1 MKIRLAA
8 YLQPDSIVDGE
19 GVRTVV
25 WTQGCPHHCPGC
37 HNASTW
43 DFDGGALIEVEDVI
57 NELKKIKNQDG
68 ITLSG
73 GDPVCQADACY
84 EISKAAHEMGL
95 NVWCYT
101 GFTYEQMLLNP
112 KMRRLLDQVDV
123 LVDGKF
129 LQEEKS
135 YDIYFRGSR
144 NQRIIDV
151 PKSLEA
157 EQVVLVDKYMNSPC
171 RGATD
176 RCAWCPAPG
185 TPPPPPPPMGASD
198 PRSWT

>member
-43 DFDGGALIEVEDVI
+43 DFNDGALIDVEDVI
-57 NELKKIKNQDG
+57 TELKKIKNQDG

-73 GDPVCQADACY
+73 GDPVCQAEACY
-84 EISKAAHEMGL
+84 EISKAAHSMGL

-112 KMRRLLDQVDV
+112 KARKLLEQIDV

-129 LQEEKS
+129 VQEEKS

-144 NQRIIDV
+144 NQRIINV
-151 PKSLEA
+151 PKSLET
-157 EQVVLVDKYMNSPC
+157 EQVVLVEKYMKDKSYNEIYQKP
-171 RGATD
+171 D
-176 RCAWCPAPG
+176 YLFI
-185 TPPPPPPPMGASD
+185 
-198 PRSWT
+198 

>member
-43 DFDGGALIEVEDVI
+43 DFNDGALIDVEDVI
-57 NELKKIKNQDG
+57 TELKKIKNQDG

-73 GDPVCQADACY
+73 GDPVCQAEACY
-84 EISKAAHEMGL
+84 EISKAAHSMGL

-112 KMRRLLDQVDV
+112 KARKLLEQIDV

-129 LQEEKS
+129 VQEEKS

-151 PKSLEA
+151 PKSLET
-157 EQVVLVDKYMNSPC
+157 EQVVLVEKYMKDKTKYEK
-171 RGATD
+171 R
-176 RCAWCPAPG
+176 
-185 TPPPPPPPMGASD
+185 AS
-198 PRSWT
+198 

>member
-43 DFDGGALIEVEDVI
+43 DFNEGALIDVKDVI
-57 NELKKIKNQDG
+57 EELKTIKNQDG

-73 GDPVCQADACY
+73 GDPVCQSDACY

-101 GFTYEQMLLNP
+101 GYTYEMMLTNP
-112 KMRRLLDQVDV
+112 KMRRLLDQIDV

-129 LQEEKS
+129 IQEEKS

-151 PKSLEA
+151 PKSLKE
-157 EQVVLVDKYMNSPC
+157 EKVVLVDKYMEDKNYNETYKKP
-171 RGATD
+171 D
-176 RCAWCPAPG
+176 YLFI
-185 TPPPPPPPMGASD
+185 
-198 PRSWT
+198 

>member
-19 GVRTVV
+19 GIRTVL

-37 HNASTW
+37 HNPDTHN
-43 DFDGGALIEVEDVI
+43 FDAGALIEVEDVI
-57 NELKKIKNQDG
+57 SELKKIKNQNG

-101 GFTYEQMLLNP
+101 GFTYEQMLLNS
-112 KMRRLLDQVDV
+112 KARRLLEQIDV

-129 LQEEKS
+129 VLEEKS
-135 YDIYFRGSR
+135 YDLYFRGSR

-151 PKSLEA
+151 PTSLEQ
-157 EQVVLVDKYMNSPC
+157 EQVVLVDKYMKDKDYELNYQKPDYL
-171 RGATD
+171 G
-176 RCAWCPAPG
+176 
-185 TPPPPPPPMGASD
+185 
-198 PRSWT
+198 

>member
-19 GVRTVV
+19 GIRTVI

-43 DFDGGALIEVEDVI
+43 DFNEGALIDVKDVI
-57 NELKKIKNQDG
+57 EELKTIKNQDG

-73 GDPVCQADACY
+73 GDPVCQSDACY

-95 NVWCYT
+95 TVWCYT
-101 GFTYEQMLLNP
+101 GYTYELMLTNP
-112 KMRRLLDQVDV
+112 KMRRLLDQIDV

-129 LQEEKS
+129 IQEEKS

-151 PKSLEA
+151 PKSLKE
-157 EQVVLVDKYMNSPC
+157 EKVVLVDKYMEDKNYNETYKKP
-171 RGATD
+171 D
-176 RCAWCPAPG
+176 YLFI
-185 TPPPPPPPMGASD
+185 
-198 PRSWT
+198 

>member
-43 DFDGGALIEVEDVI
+43 NFDEGALIDVDDVI
-57 NELKKIKNQDG
+57 SEMKKIKNQDG

-112 KMRRLLDQVDV
+112 KAKRLLEQVDV

-129 LQEEKS
+129 LQDEKS

-151 PKSLEA
+151 PKSLE
-157 EQVVLVDKYMNSPC
+157 EQQVILVEKYMKDKNYNDTYQKP
-171 RGATD
+171 D
-176 RCAWCPAPG
+176 YLFI
-185 TPPPPPPPMGASD
+185 
-198 PRSWT
+198 

>member
-19 GVRTVV
+19 GVRTVI

-43 DFDGGALIEVEDVI
+43 NFDDGALIEVDEVI
-57 NELKKIKNQDG
+57 NELKKFKNQDG

-84 EISKAAHEMGL
+84 EISKAAHQMGL

-112 KMRRLLDQVDV
+112 KAKRLLEQLDV

-129 LQEEKS
+129 VQEEKS

-151 PKSLEA
+151 PQSLE
-157 EQVVLVDKYMNSPC
+157 QQKVVLVEKYMKDKTYNEIYHKPEYLFI
-171 RGATD
+171 
-176 RCAWCPAPG
+176 
-185 TPPPPPPPMGASD
+185 
-198 PRSWT
+198 

>member
-19 GVRTVV
+19 GIRTVI

-43 DFDGGALIEVEDVI
+43 DFNEGALIDVKDVI
-57 NELKKIKNQDG
+57 EELKTIKNQDG

-73 GDPVCQADACY
+73 GDPVCQSDACY

-101 GFTYEQMLLNP
+101 GYTYEMMLTNP
-112 KMRRLLDQVDV
+112 KMRRLLVQIDV

-129 LQEEKS
+129 IQEEKS

-151 PKSLEA
+151 PKSLKE
-157 EQVVLVDKYMNSPC
+157 EKVVLVDKYMEDKNYNETYKKP
-171 RGATD
+171 D
-176 RCAWCPAPG
+176 YLFI
-185 TPPPPPPPMGASD
+185 
-198 PRSWT
+198 

>member
-19 GVRTVV
+19 GIRTVL

-37 HNASTW
+37 HNTETH
-43 DFDGGALIEVEDVI
+43 DFEGGALIDVDEVI
-57 NELKKIKNQDG
+57 SELKKIKNQNG

-112 KMRRLLDQVDV
+112 KTRRLLEQIDV

-129 LQEEKS
+129 VLEEKS
-135 YDIYFRGSR
+135 YDLYFRGSR

-151 PKSLEA
+151 PKSLKE
-157 EQVVLVDKYMNSPC
+157 EKVVLIDKYMKDKDYEISYSKP
-171 RGATD
+171 D
-176 RCAWCPAPG
+176 YLFV
-185 TPPPPPPPMGASD
+185 
-198 PRSWT
+198 

>member
-19 GVRTVV
+19 GIRTVI

-43 DFDGGALIEVEDVI
+43 DFNEGALIDVKDVI
-57 NELKKIKNQDG
+57 EELKTIKNQDG

-73 GDPVCQADACY
+73 GDPVCQSDACY

-101 GFTYEQMLLNP
+101 GYTYEMMLTNP
-112 KMRRLLDQVDV
+112 KMRRLLSQIDV

-129 LQEEKS
+129 IQEEKS

-151 PKSLEA
+151 PKSLEQ
-157 EQVVLVDKYMNSPC
+157 EQVVLVDKYMKDKDYNETYQKP
-171 RGATD
+171 D
-176 RCAWCPAPG
+176 YLFI
-185 TPPPPPPPMGASD
+185 
-198 PRSWT
+198 

>member
-19 GVRTVV
+19 GVRTVL
-25 WTQGCPHHCPGC
+25 WTQGCPHACPGC
-37 HNASTW
+37 HNPGTH
-43 DFDGGALIEVEDVI
+43 DFDGGALVDVDEVI
-57 NELKKIKNQDG
+57 AELQKVKNQDG

-73 GDPVCQADACY
+73 GDPVCQSDACY
-84 EISKAAHEMGL
+84 EISKVAHEMGL

-112 KMRRLLDQVDV
+112 KAKRLLEQIDV

-129 LQEEKS
+129 MLEEKS

-151 PKSLEA
+151 KKSLE
-157 EQVVLVDKYMNSPC
+157 EDKVILVDKYMKDKDYDMSYRKP
-171 RGATD
+171 D
-176 RCAWCPAPG
+176 YLFI
-185 TPPPPPPPMGASD
+185 
-198 PRSWT
+198 

>member
-25 WTQGCPHHCPGC
+25 WTQGCPHKCPGC

-43 DFDGGALIEVEDVI
+43 DFDEGALIDVDDVI
-57 NELKKIKNQDG
+57 SELKKIRNQDG

-84 EISKAAHEMGL
+84 EISKAAHEMGM

-101 GFTYEQMLLNP
+101 GFTYEAMLANP
-112 KMRRLLDQVDV
+112 KARRLLDEVDV

-129 LQEEKS
+129 ILEEKS
-135 YDIYFRGSR
+135 YDLYFRGSR

-151 PKSLEA
+151 VKSLEQQ
-157 EQVVLVDKYMNSPC
+157 QVVLIDKYMKDKDYNQSYQKP
-171 RGATD
+171 D
-176 RCAWCPAPG
+176 YLFI
-185 TPPPPPPPMGASD
+185 
-198 PRSWT
+198 

>member
-43 DFDGGALIEVEDVI
+43 DFNDGALIDVEDVI
-57 NELKKIKNQDG
+57 TELKKIKNQDG

-73 GDPVCQADACY
+73 GDPVCQVEACY
-84 EISKAAHEMGL
+84 EISKAAHSMGL

-112 KMRRLLDQVDV
+112 KARKLLEQIDV

-129 LQEEKS
+129 VQEEKS

-151 PKSLEA
+151 PKSLET
-157 EQVVLVDKYMNSPC
+157 EQVVLVEKYMKDKSYNEIYQKP
-171 RGATD
+171 D
-176 RCAWCPAPG
+176 YLFI
-185 TPPPPPPPMGASD
+185 
-198 PRSWT
+198 

>member
-19 GVRTVV
+19 GVRTVL
-25 WTQGCPHHCPGC
+25 WTQGCPHACPGC
-37 HNASTW
+37 HNPGTH
-43 DFDGGALIEVEDVI
+43 DFDGGALVDVDEVI
-57 NELKKIKNQDG
+57 AELQKVKNQDG

-73 GDPVCQADACY
+73 GDPVCQSDACY

-112 KMRRLLDQVDV
+112 KTKRLLEQIDV

-129 LQEEKS
+129 MLEEKS

-151 PKSLEA
+151 QKSLE
-157 EQVVLVDKYMNSPC
+157 EDKVILVDKYMKDKDYDMSYRKP
-171 RGATD
+171 D
-176 RCAWCPAPG
+176 YLFI
-185 TPPPPPPPMGASD
+185 
-198 PRSWT
+198 

>member
-19 GVRTVV
+19 GIRTVI

-43 DFDGGALIEVEDVI
+43 NFNEGALIDVKDVI
-57 NELKKIKNQDG
+57 EELKTIKNQDG

-73 GDPVCQADACY
+73 GDPVCQSDACY

-101 GFTYEQMLLNP
+101 GYTYEMMLTNP
-112 KMRRLLDQVDV
+112 KMRRLLDQIDV

-129 LQEEKS
+129 IQEEKS

-151 PKSLEA
+151 PKSLKE
-157 EQVVLVDKYMNSPC
+157 EKVVLVDKYMEDKNYNETYKKP
-171 RGATD
+171 D
-176 RCAWCPAPG
+176 YLFI
-185 TPPPPPPPMGASD
+185 
-198 PRSWT
+198 

>member
-19 GVRTVV
+19 GIRTVV

-43 DFDGGALIEVEDVI
+43 DFDDGALIDVDEVIE
-57 NELKKIKNQDG
+57 ELKKIKNQDG

-73 GDPVCQADACY
+73 GDPVCQSDACY
-84 EISKAAHEMGL
+84 EISKAVHEMGL

-101 GFTYEQMLLNP
+101 GFTYEQMLANP
-112 KMRRLLDQVDV
+112 KARRLLDQIDV

-129 LQEEKS
+129 IQEEKS

-151 PKSLEA
+151 PKSLEQ
-157 EQVVLVDKYMNSPC
+157 EQVVLVDKYMKDKDYNETYQKP
-171 RGATD
+171 D
-176 RCAWCPAPG
+176 YLFI
-185 TPPPPPPPMGASD
+185 
-198 PRSWT
+198 

>member
-19 GVRTVV
+19 GIRTVI

-43 DFDGGALIEVEDVI
+43 DFNEGALIDVKDVI
-57 NELKKIKNQDG
+57 EELKTIKNQDG

-73 GDPVCQADACY
+73 GDPVCQSDACY

-101 GFTYEQMLLNP
+101 GYTYEMMLTNP
-112 KMRRLLDQVDV
+112 KMRRLL
-123 LVDGKF
+123 
-129 LQEEKS
+129 
-135 YDIYFRGSR
+135 DIYFRGSR

-151 PKSLEA
+151 PKSLKE
-157 EQVVLVDKYMNSPC
+157 EKVVLVDKYMEDKNYNETYKKP
-171 RGATD
+171 D
-176 RCAWCPAPG
+176 YLFI
-185 TPPPPPPPMGASD
+185 
-198 PRSWT
+198 